1 MGRTFAQ
8 LPGYETLA
16 RIGRGAGAVLYEARH
31 LDSRRIVAIKHVV
44 RHGPEDDR
52 FLEQAE
58 IEYEIGHKLDH
69 PALRRILEI
78 HRVRRWLKTSELFL
92 VMEFVDGI
100 RMEDQPPAEID
111 RMLAIFIDTAEGL
124 AAMHKAGYVH
134 ADIKPNNI
142 MLCKDGSIRIIDFG
156 QSCELGHRK
165 ARIQGTPDYMAPEQA
180 LRHPI
185 DQRTDIFNL
194 GATMYWVTTGKW
206 FKTMMNVG
214 TMGQKK
220 IEVDARSTTEPP
232 HEVNPRIPLTLS
244 QLVMD
249 CCEQMKEQRP
259 RDMKT
264 VSGRLEMIRH
274 LLQKKTAQPG
284 T

>member
-8 LPGYETLA
+8 LPGYETLT
-16 RIGRGAGAVLYEARH
+16 RIGRGAGATLYEARH
-31 LDSRRIVAIKHVV
+31 LESKRTVAIKHVV

-58 IEYEIGHKLDH
+58 TEFEIGHRLDH
-69 PALRRILEI
+69 PCLRKILEI
-78 HRVRRWLKTSELFL
+78 HRVRRWLKTAELFL
-92 VMEFVDGI
+92 VMEMIDGS
-100 RMEDQPPAEID
+100 RMEDNPPTELD
-111 RMLAIFIDTAEGL
+111 RMLSIFVDIAEGL
-124 AAMHKAGYVH
+124 AAMHKFGFVH

-142 MLCKDGSIRIIDFG
+142 MLCKDGTVRIIDYG
-156 QSCELGHRK
+156 QSCSMGTRK

-185 DQRTDIFNL
+185 DHRTDIFNL

-214 TMGQKK
+214 SMGQKK

-232 HEVNPRIPLTLS
+232 HVVNPRIPLTLS

-249 CCEQMKEQRP
+249 CCEPHKDQRP

-274 LLQKKTAQPG
+274 LLQKKAAQSG